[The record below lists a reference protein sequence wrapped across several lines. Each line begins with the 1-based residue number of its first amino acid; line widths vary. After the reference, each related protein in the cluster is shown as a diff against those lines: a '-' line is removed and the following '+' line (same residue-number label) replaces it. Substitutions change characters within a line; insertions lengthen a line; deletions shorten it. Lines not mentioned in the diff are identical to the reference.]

1 MARPALLT
9 RFCLVLLLA
18 PSLLVVAGTLNAPPA
33 SAHRDGCH
41 AAHSCQSDSG
51 SYVCGDTG
59 NSSECGGSAPDPE
72 YTAPEP
78 APVIDYNPPRRP
90 TFTRAVSGARGLVTL
105 PVRTERGSRL
115 VVRSSNGRV
124 VANVVATGGLQSLRF
139 RAGTGR
145 HVFRAI
151 ATDRSGNES
160 AAGVV
165 SVVTDATPPPATA
178 FELREPSASD
188 SRTGLAVTTADDTR
202 FRLSVD
208 GTTKARGRATDGGV
222 TKSLD
227 LPNGHHTV
235 TLVLIDA
242 VGNARTISRALNINV
257 PKLSVLLTS
266 ASTANSGDQLFHVA
280 GTPGAR
286 GRLTVPGAQAK
297 QFVLGADG
305 ADVRFALTDRVYT
318 GAQASVVDRV
328 GRRGGAELGRFVVDT
343 RAPGIGVRTVRRYLE
358 RGAFA
363 ASILAERGSRVS
375 WRIRDE
381 GRKVVAS
388 GAFVATDQAHLVKRA
403 PEEGT
408 FVLEASATDE
418 AGNESRSDPSEVV
431 VPPEP
436 LTSGD
441 ILVTLAVLLL
451 MLVLA
456 LLALWWWWKSR
467 HTRAER
473 RRVKSLE
480 KARRELA
487 AKHARDVSAHEERLR
502 AYAADRQT
510 HARID
515 ASWTDEHRR
524 LESYISLART
534 AQPRPPTAAL
544 MAEFKL
550 RKDEQVFHSGQ
561 GTLIDTRSRQGSAH
575 LEEVEAGRFVIT
587 TKRVAF
593 AASKRRDWAFEK
605 LERLRHSPG
614 QTVLK
619 VGNRQKWS
627 GLAYADGQPVAVLID
642 VGAADL
648 GHGSREQTARRL
660 EEELSEHLRSRPVAP
675 RHPGPPPPPPPTL
688 HDVPPVRARVGVD
701 GPAQR

>member
-1 MARPALLT
+1 MARSALLT
-9 RFCLVLLLA
+9 RFCLVLLLT
-18 PSLLVVAGTLNAPPA
+18 PSFLVVAGTLNAPPA

-41 AAHSCQSDSG
+41 AAHSCPSDSG

-59 NSSECGGSAPDPE
+59 NFAECGGSIPDPE

-90 TFTRAVSGARGLVTL
+90 TFARAVSGARGLVTL
-105 PVRTERGSRL
+105 PVRAERGSRL
-115 VVRSSNGRV
+115 VVRSSSGRE

-145 HVFRAI
+145 HVFRAT
-151 ATDRSGNES
+151 ATDAAGNRS
-160 AAGVV
+160 AAGAV
-165 SVVTDATPPPATA
+165 SVVSDATPPAA
-178 FELREPSASD
+178 AGFEIGEPSASD
-188 SRTGLAVTTADDTR
+188 SRTSLAVTTADDTR
-202 FRLSVD
+202 YRLSVD
-208 GTTKARGRATDGGV
+208 GTTKARGRATDGEV
-222 TKSLD
+222 AKSLD
-227 LPNGHHTV
+227 LPDGRHVV
-235 TLVLIDA
+235 TLVLVDA
-242 VGNARTISRALNINV
+242 VGNARTISRALDVNV

-266 ASTANSGDQLFHVA
+266 ASTANTGDQIFHVV

-286 GRLTVPGAQAK
+286 GRITVPGVQAK
-297 QFVLGADG
+297 QFVLGVDG
-305 ADVRFALTDRVYT
+305 ADVRFALTDRIYT
-318 GAQASVVDRV
+318 GVQASVIDRV
-328 GRRGGAELGRFVVDT
+328 GRRGAAGLGRFVVDT
-343 RAPGIGVRTVRRYLE
+343 RSPRIGVRTVRRYLE

-381 GRKVVAS
+381 GRKIVAS
-388 GAFVATDQAHLVKRA
+388 GAFVATDRAHLVKRA

-431 VPPEP
+431 VPPQP
-436 LTSGD
+436 LSSGD
-441 ILVTLAVLLL
+441 ILTTLAVLLVL
-451 MLVLA
+451 LVLG
-456 LLALWWWWKSR
+456 LLGLWWWWKSR

-473 RRVKSLE
+473 RRFRLLE

-487 AKHARDVSAHEERLR
+487 ARHARDLSVYEERLR
-502 AYAADRQT
+502 VYAADREA

-515 ASWTDEHRR
+515 AAWTDEHRR
-524 LESYISLART
+524 IESDVALART
-534 AQPRPPTAAL
+534 AQPRPATPAVV
-544 MAEFKL
+544 AEFKL

-561 GTLIDTRSRQGSAH
+561 CTLIDTRSRQGSAH
-575 LEEVEAGRFVIT
+575 LEAVEAGRFVIT

-605 LERLRHSPG
+605 LERLRHTPG

-627 GLAYADGQPVAVLID
+627 GLAYADGQSIAVLID
-642 VGAADL
+642 VAAADS
-648 GHGSREQTARRL
+648 GHGSREEAARRL
-660 EEELSEHLRSRPVAP
+660 EAQLADHLRSRPVGP

-688 HDVPPVRARVGVD
+688 HDVPPVLASAGAERS
-701 GPAQR
+701 AQP